1 MTNEEDPNDTRVWEV
16 FKQELNFVAGD
27 RWESTRKVRVPA
39 GAILAGL
46 IPSASGATLLYTL
59 PHPTPAE
66 AEQEAAF
73 DRLVELEKQLTGDIE
88 AMVSGVIADEDLPE
102 DEQFEPEDMDEFE
115 RALARMQAK
124 AEESEG
130 GSNDD
135 IDG

>member
-1 MTNEEDPNDTRVWEV
+1 MTNEADSNDTRVWEV

-88 AMVSGVIADEDLPE
+88 AMVSGAIADEPE
-102 DEQFEPEDMDEFE
+102 PEYPEPEDPDEFE

>member
-1 MTNEEDPNDTRVWEV
+1 MTEEDTNDTRLWEV

-39 GAILAGL
+39 GAILAGV
-46 IPSASGATLLYTL
+46 IPSTSGATLLYTL

-73 DRLVELEKQLTGDIE
+73 NRLVKLEKQLTGDIE
-88 AMVSGVIADEDLPE
+88 ATVSGVIADVP
-102 DEQFEPEDMDEFE
+102 EPEDPDEFE